1 MNETFLFDF
10 LKNYISLVRAILVW
24 ILLSLTL
31 GTFDGGGR
39 ALDQVREG
47 NTLQKILGY
56 HGDSKNIKFYKNF
69 TKHTEDTKLIELYQI
84 RHEKNKQIFK
94 GVDWI

>member
-1 MNETFLFDF
+1 M
-10 LKNYISLVRAILVW
+10 
-24 ILLSLTL
+24 
-31 GTFDGGGR
+31 GGG

-56 HGDSKNIKFYKNF
+56 HGDSQNIVFYKNF

-84 RHEKNKQIFK
+84 RHDKKNKYFK